1 MNETTR
7 IFVPEGGS
15 NDALTT
21 ALLANNGGG
30 FGGGMWNNPIW
41 AIVFLAALRNG
52 GIFGDNNGNGGRC
65 QLSQIQEQLQ
75 TIQGNNSLMSA
86 IQGGTNEIR
95 SLANTINCDVN
106 AVQSAINGVQA
117 SICSVGN
124 QVGMTSAQVVNAIQ
138 SGNTA
143 IANQIAQCCCDNKLL
158 TTQMGYENRIN
169 NLQQSQLIQNG
180 FAQIG
185 YANAEQSCAIKQNNT
200 DNTNRVLAKLDAIE
214 DSRKDREIASL
225 TAALTEANSRANL
238 APIYKALS
246 DIECK
251 QPKTE
256 SVYAPSVVGV
266 PACVAAQYQLGLYGG
281 FPYAQQRGNVFS

>member
-1 MNETTR
+1 
-7 IFVPEGGS
+7 
-15 NDALTT
+15 
-21 ALLANNGGG
+21 
-30 FGGGMWNNPIW
+30 
-41 AIVFLAALRNG
+41 
-52 GIFGDNNGNGGRC
+52 
-65 QLSQIQEQLQ
+65 
-75 TIQGNNSLMSA
+75 MSA

-117 SICSVGN
+117 SICNVGN
-124 QVGMTSAQVVNAIQ
+124 QVGMSSAQVINSIQ
-138 SGNTA
+138 NGNMSL
-143 IANQIAQCCCDNKLL
+143 ANTLQNCCCDVKQLV
-158 TTQMGYENRIN
+158 TTQGYENRIS

-185 YANAEQSCAIKQNNT
+185 YASADQTCQLKQNNN

-225 TAALTEANSRANL
+225 NAALTAANSRAERQTEL